1 MCRAQHLFVKE
12 REGVGR
18 CAQGGEAGQEFVDG
32 AVDAREQ
39 VAGIFGRGGYETLA
53 ELDELGGEAPVLL
66 LLLCGGD
73 CRHIEVFRK
82 GLYK

>member
-1 MCRAQHLFVKE
+1 M
-12 REGVGR
+12 
-18 CAQGGEAGQEFVDG
+18 
-32 AVDAREQ
+32 DAREQ